1 MLLCRAL
8 TPRAANEWSSYST
21 LVVNGGNPRLR
32 VLPVYMKFTHPW
44 CEAFPGGTFLLPTAW
59 NIPERN
65 LHWMCD
71 ASLAA
76 YRHQRHCRS
85 EGQRGTGLIP
95 RVHTQWRWT
104 NSSTAVPSSQWTLPL
119 SQSSTI
125 STGGKTMFPKCCKF
139 QVSLIYNAGSGIF

>member
-1 MLLCRAL
+1 MQRYSLKGGKSVSQVFLLEAIAVSVLGATLFL
-8 TPRAANEWSSYST
+8 THFLTDAPVQGTRSYST
-21 LVVNGGNPRLR
+21 LAVNGGNPRLR

-44 CEAFPGGTFLLPTAW
+44 CEAFLGGAFLLPAAW

-76 YRHQRHCRS
+76 YRHLRHCRG

-95 RVHTQWRWT
+95 RVHTQWRM
-104 NSSTAVPSSQWTLPL
+104 NQLIHCSSL
-119 SQSSTI
+119 
-125 STGGKTMFPKCCKF
+125 FPVDFTTESK
-139 QVSLIYNAGSGIF
+139 